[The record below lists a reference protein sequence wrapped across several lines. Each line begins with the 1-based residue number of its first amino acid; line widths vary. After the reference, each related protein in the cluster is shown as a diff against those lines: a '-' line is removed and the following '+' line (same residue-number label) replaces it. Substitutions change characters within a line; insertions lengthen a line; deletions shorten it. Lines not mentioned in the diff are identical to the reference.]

1 MSRSYEQ
8 FCPVAR
14 ALELVGERW
23 TLLVARELVL
33 GPRRFTD
40 LMDGLPG
47 ISTNVLAARLKEL
60 EQAGIVSKRM
70 LPPPAASTVYELTDD
85 PGLGGVLAAMA
96 AWGMTMLGAPRHTEQ
111 VRGRWLI
118 LAVAVTSTLPGADDA
133 TYEFRVDDDV
143 LELRIQDG
151 RIRPRY
157 GPATDP
163 AAVITTDTS
172 TLVETTFGD
181 LKVARAVA
189 NKRLTIE
196 GDAAA
201 ARNLLESLRAAQH
214 SSGERVVNAR

>member
-1 MSRSYEQ
+1 MSRNYEQ
-8 FCPVAR
+8 YCPVAR

-47 ISTNVLAARLKEL
+47 ISTNVLATRLKEL
-60 EQAGIVSKRM
+60 EQAGIVSKRV
-70 LPPPAASTVYELTDD
+70 LPPPAASTVYELIDN
-85 PGLGGVLAAMA
+85 PRLGGVLTAMA
-96 AWGMTMLGAPRHTEQ
+96 AWGMTLLGEPRDNEQ
-111 VRGRWLI
+111 VRGRWLV

-133 TYEFRVDDDV
+133 TYEFRIDDDV
-143 LELRIQDG
+143 LELRVQDG

-157 GPATDP
+157 GPAADP

-172 TLVETTFGD
+172 TLGETIFGD

-189 NKRLTIE
+189 KKRITIE

-201 ARNLLESLRAAQH
+201 ARSLLESLCAAQH
-214 SSGERVVNAR
+214 SFSDRVVNAP

>member
-8 FCPVAR
+8 YCPVAR

-85 PGLGGVLAAMA
+85 PALGGVLAAMA
-96 AWGMTMLGAPRHTEQ
+96 AWGMTLLGAPRDTEQ

-118 LAVAVTSTLPGADDA
+118 LAVAVTSILPGAVDA

-172 TLVETTFGD
+172 TLVEITFGD
-181 LKVARAVA
+181 LRVARAVA

-201 ARNLLESLRAAQH
+201 ARNLLESLRAAQR
-214 SSGERVVNAR
+214 SSGDRVVNAR